1 MFLKKSDES
10 MNLKPRH
17 QRDSENRVIIDMT
30 VKDDSDFLS
39 VFSRSDTPVISTEVA
54 DFIENSTD
62 TVLPREQ
69 LTLRIHSNCID
80 DNEKELYKKSIRQYY
95 SEKSISNMRELKRN
109 NIIVFLLTVAGVI
122 VLASALLLEQTT
134 GSLIWSEV
142 IDIAA
147 WVFLWEAV
155 DISAF
160 GNRSLRL
167 KKKRYLSYL
176 SMKVE
181 YFDLADRQRES

>member
-1 MFLKKSDES
+1 MFLKKTDDN
-10 MNLKPRH
+10 MLLKPRH

-39 VFSRSDTPVISTEVA
+39 VFSRSNTPVISTEVA

-62 TVLPREQ
+62 TVLPGEQ
-69 LTLRIHSNCID
+69 LTLRIHSDCID
-80 DNEKELYKKSIRQYY
+80 DTEKELYKKSIRQYY
-95 SEKSISNMRELKRN
+95 SEKSIANMRELKRN

-122 VLASALLLEQTT
+122 VLALALLLEQTT

-181 YFDLADRQRES
+181 YVDLAGRQRES